1 MGGLCLRVRC
11 ANGGEELGGMEETGD
26 TLPSVL
32 MEDMEKTHALGLDPP
47 LALIQHTSGGDTPAL
62 RVDPTQS
69 RWVGRETLPS
79 QEGGGVRGWGWG
91 PAWCPHG
98 L

>member
-32 MEDMEKTHALGLDPP
+32 MEDMEETH
-47 LALIQHTSGGDTPAL
+47 
-62 RVDPTQS
+62 
-69 RWVGRETLPS
+69 
-79 QEGGGVRGWGWG
+79 
-91 PAWCPHG
+91 CPRC
-98 L
+98 